1 MLGMY
6 EIGVV
11 RRLDFGME
19 GGVVVG
25 PDGLRFMSLADIY
38 RAWIRS
44 LYNVVEMENALY
56 NDYTLK
62 EHTLIADDPPD
73 TYPPVK
79 LQYLLEVHDRFVLNY
94 VEGTTGKMLED
105 LWTVT
110 SGICSRDQD
119 VRWIKNEIERIRQ
132 SHEADTVKRLSD
144 ELQKRI
150 NDNIERD
157 AGEGDP
163 TVELVKDYC
172 SLLEA
177 EDKRFLYEMKM
188 ALRAGVQVFEKYER
202 DTIGKGSDQLL
213 EAAKEIPK
221 ILETYHARVLSQALG
236 TLLSYSDR

>member
-1 MLGMY
+1 
-6 EIGVV
+6 VV

-19 GGVVVG
+19 WGVVVG

-38 RAWIRS
+38 RAWIRF

-79 LQYLLEVHDRFVLNY
+79 LQFLLEVYDRFMLNY
-94 VEGTTGKMLED
+94 VEGTTGKILEN
-105 LWTVT
+105 LWAVT
-110 SGICSRDQD
+110 SGICSRNQD

-132 SHEADTVKRLSD
+132 SQEADTVKRLSD

-150 NDNIERD
+150 NDIIERN

-163 TVELVKDYC
+163 TVKLVKDYC

-188 ALRAGVQVFEKYER
+188 ALRAGVQVFEEYER
-202 DTIGKGSDQLL
+202 DTLRKGSDQLL
-213 EAAKEIPK
+213 EAAKQIPK